1 MLYIY
6 ITDTIM
12 SLLDVDEK
20 YINDEYFRSKGWIKS
35 DENPGCIER
44 QIYIMNGADSP
55 RIYIRF
61 LLELPMSLERETFK
75 ESVCLEKERFK
86 LLCSIES
93 HLGGDSYMT
102 IPIDVLYIDLDCT
115 QQVFDLIIE
124 GLFTKSLTYFKDNI
138 Y

>member
-1 MLYIY
+1 
-6 ITDTIM
+6 M

-20 YINDEYFRSKGWIKS
+20 YINDEYFRSKGWMKS

-44 QIYIMNGADSP
+44 QVYIMNGADSP
-55 RIYIRF
+55 IIYIRF
-61 LLELPMSLERETFK
+61 LLGLPMSIERETFK

-115 QQVFDLIIE
+115 
-124 GLFTKSLTYFKDNI
+124 
-138 Y
+138 

>member
-1 MLYIY
+1 
-6 ITDTIM
+6 M

-20 YINDEYFRSKGWIKS
+20 YINDEYFRSKGWMKS
-35 DENPGCIER
+35 DENPGYIER

-55 RIYIRF
+55 RMYIRF
-61 LLELPMSLERETFK
+61 LLKPPINPKTLQFQ
-75 ESVCLEKERFK
+75 EKTPLQQQNIQYQKFK

-93 HLGGDSYMT
+93 HLGCDSYMT
-102 IPIDVLYIDLDCT
+102 IPIDALYIDLDCT

-124 GLFTKSLTYFKDNI
+124 GLFKKSLTYFKDNI